1 MQIVADIILFFAACG
16 ATFYCFVLSHRLR
29 RFTDLEK
36 GVGGAV
42 AVLATQV
49 DDLTKVTITAQHNAS
64 VSVTT
69 LEDVCRRSE
78 AAAARLEL
86 LLASLQD
93 LPATG
98 RY

>member
-1 MQIVADIILFFAACG
+1 MQIVADIILIFAAFG
-16 ATFYCFVLSHRLR
+16 ATFYCFVLAHRLR

-49 DDLTKVTITAQHNAS
+49 DDLTKVTVTAQANAAAS
-64 VSVTT
+64 VST
-69 LEDVCRRSE
+69 LENVCHRSE
-78 AAAARLEL
+78 TAAARLEL

-93 LPATG
+93 LPPSEHH
-98 RY
+98 

>member
-1 MQIVADIILFFAACG
+1 MIADLILVFAAGG

-42 AVLATQV
+42 AVLSTQV
-49 DDLTKVTITAQHNAS
+49 DDLSVAMEAAQTNAS
-64 VSVTT
+64 TSVAT

-78 AAAARLEL
+78 VAASRLEL
-86 LLASLQD
+86 LLASLHD
-93 LPATG
+93 LPTKDQE
-98 RY
+98 